1 MDLSPGTRLGPY
13 EVVGPLGEGGMGQVY
28 RARDPRLG
36 RDVAVK
42 VLPAE
47 FASNADRLA
56 RFQRE
61 AQALAALNHPHIGGI
76 YGIEE
81 SAGQRAL
88 VLELVEGPTLAERL
102 AAGPVSLDE
111 GLLIARQI
119 AEAVE
124 AAHERGIIHRDLK
137 PANIK
142 LTPDGK
148 VKVLDFG
155 LAAMVVGGVEPSGAG
170 LSHSP
175 TLTLAATRAGIILG
189 TAGYMAP
196 EQAAGKNVDRRADV
210 WSFGVVLWEMVTG
223 RRLFDGETV
232 SHTLADVLRAPI
244 DLTQLP
250 ADVPL
255 FLRELLRRCL
265 DRDPAT
271 RLRDIG
277 EARVAIQH
285 YLANPVAA
293 VGRQQVPDRPVRR
306 TTWMPWILA
315 GAAASAAALLAFVHF
330 REAAPQPAPIRFQ
343 IQPPADT
350 AFTNVGVISPDGA
363 KIVFD
368 APGVNGVPMLW
379 VRELDSLEARPLAGT
394 EGAAA
399 GPFWSPD
406 SRSVGFGVSS
416 FPRRVKR
423 VEVSGGAPQ
432 TLAEL
437 MGSYREGSW
446 NITGDILYGDSLQGV
461 RRVRASGGGQ
471 PVPVTQLDV
480 ARGEVQH
487 AGVTF
492 LPDGRR
498 FLFYRAAR
506 APEHR
511 GVFIGSLDVPPDRQ
525 SLDRLLAS
533 DSNAVHVTTEDGA
546 FVLFLRDGSLLAQ
559 RFDGSS
565 VTGDAVQIIA
575 DVGSLASYGWYS
587 ASNTGMLV
595 YRTGRFAGDSVEM
608 VWLDRQGKRIG
619 QLGPPADY
627 ANGLQ
632 LSTDGRKVVTA
643 RPEGSV
649 AGTVTTVS
657 GNRMWVADVARGV
670 FGKVTTQDAG
680 ESSPAFAPDG
690 QIAFTSTLTGVGD
703 LYRVSSS
710 GVGTPEPLLV
720 KSATVK
726 HPNDISPDGKFLLYD
741 DHTNAQFQDLFVLPL
756 DGTGIDRKP
765 IPFVATAADETF
777 GQFSPDGRWIA
788 YSTNEGGRREVV
800 VQGFAPDRVPAA
812 AVGKWIISSAGG
824 DKPRWSADGRE
835 LYYIAP
841 DRKLMVVPV
850 KIGATFDPG
859 IAVPLFELPVF
870 FGFFPYDVAPDGRFL
885 VSAVR
890 DAATVRVSPLTVLVN
905 WPATLKR

>member
-13 EVVGPLGEGGMGQVY
+13 EVVGPLGEGGMGEVY
-28 RARDPRLG
+28 RARDGRLG
-36 RDVAVK
+36 RDVAMK

-47 FASNADRLA
+47 FASDADRIA

-61 AQALAALNHPHIGGI
+61 AQVLAALNHPHIAGI

-102 AAGPVSLDE
+102 AAGPVALDE

-155 LAAMVVGGVEPSGAG
+155 LAAMSAGGVEPSGAG

-210 WSFGVVLWEMVTG
+210 WSFGVVLWEMLTG

-250 ADVPL
+250 ADVPP
-255 FLRELLRRCL
+255 FLHELLRRCL

-277 EARVAIQH
+277 EARVAIQQ
-285 YLANPVAA
+285 YLADPRAATIRPSNPDQ
-293 VGRQQVPDRPVRR
+293 GNRR
-306 TTWMPWILA
+306 ATWIPWTLA
-315 GAAASAAALLAFVHF
+315 GAAALIAALLAFVHF
-330 REAAPQPAPIRFQ
+330 RETVPAAAAMRFQ
-343 IQPPADT
+343 IQPPPES
-350 AFTNVGVISPDGA
+350 AFTNAGVVSPDGT

-368 APGVNGVPMLW
+368 APGKDGRQMLW
-379 VRELDSLEARPLAGT
+379 VRELDSLETRPLAGT
-394 EGAAA
+394 EFAAA
-399 GPFWSPD
+399 APFWSPD
-406 SRSVGFGVSS
+406 SRSIGFGATT
-416 FPRRVKR
+416 FPRRLKR
-423 VEVSGGAPQ
+423 VDLDGGPPQ

-437 MGSYREGSW
+437 AGAYREGSW
-446 NITGDILYGDSLQGV
+446 NAAGDILFGDSSVGLL
-461 RRVRASGGGQ
+461 RVRASGGQ
-471 PVPVTQLDV
+471 PVRVTQLDT

-492 LPDGRR
+492 LPDGKR
-498 FLFYRAAR
+498 FLYYRAAR

-511 GVFIGSLDVPPDRQ
+511 GVFIGSLDVPPDGQ
-525 SLDRLLAS
+525 SRERLLAS
-533 DSNAVHVTTEDGA
+533 DSNPVHATTADGA
-546 FVLFLRDGSLLAQ
+546 YLLFLRSGSLLAQ
-559 RFDGSS
+559 PFDGSTVS
-565 VTGDAVQIIA
+565 GDPVQIAA
-575 DVGSLASYGWYS
+575 DVGSLGSHGWYS
-587 ASNTGMLV
+587 ASNTGLLV
-595 YRTGRFAGDSVEM
+595 FRTGRAAGENADL
-608 VWLDRQGKRIG
+608 VWLDRQGKRVG
-619 QLGPPADY
+619 QLGSSTDAT
-627 ANGLQ
+627 NGIQ
-632 LSTDGRKVVTA
+632 LSPDGRRVVTA
-643 RPEGSV
+643 RPEGNV
-649 AGTVTTVS
+649 AGAVTTVP
-657 GNRMWVADVARGV
+657 GNRLWVGDVARGV
-670 FGKVTTQDAG
+670 FGKVTTDDAIEG
-680 ESSPAFAPDG
+680 SPAFSPDG
-690 QIAFTSTLTGVGD
+690 QIAFTSTLNGAVGD

-720 KSATVK
+720 KSPTVK
-726 HPNDISPDGKFLLYD
+726 HPNDVSPDGRFLIYD
-741 DHTNAQFQDLFVLPL
+741 DHTPTQFQDLFVLPL
-756 DGTGIDRKP
+756 DKTGVDRKP

-824 DKPRWSADGRE
+824 DKPRWSPDGRE
-835 LYYIAP
+835 LYYIAL

-850 KIGATFDPG
+850 KTGAAFAPG

-870 FGFFPYDVAPDGRFL
+870 VGFFPYDVAPDGRFL